1 MQLNMQLKQYQSQQL
16 KNLLESQ
23 LKQNIS
29 GVLALE
35 TKVNSWQKQ
44 RIGML
49 VINNG
54 ALVYGGST
62 VPNNQQFAKSL
73 GNKLQPNFINAALP
87 LATEKLT
94 NPQSVRELIE
104 ILVKL
109 RIFKWEDIEA
119 YIHNKIVSI
128 LEKFDGY
135 PGQAK
140 WDDSND
146 FDLCFGEDRHGLN
159 WTKLKQDLN
168 HRQQKWASLAPTIPS
183 MDAVPYINKNSL
195 SKESDPRVRKHLKT
209 YVDGRRTLVDIATA
223 MGKDPLKVA
232 NSYLNWVKSGVVN
245 FDDSPEFNNQ
255 AGTIASETSVANLP
269 TVLSLDDSQIV
280 QISIKR
286 ALSGHFNVMLVSN
299 AAEALMSL
307 NRNSIDLLLLD
318 LTMPDVDGLEFCRM
332 IRKIPKLR
340 DLPIVMVTARDGLV
354 DKIKGQIAGTN
365 RYITKP
371 FEAEELLAVVNKYIK
386 VRQA

>member
-183 MDAVPYINKNSL
+183 MDAVPYISENSL

-286 ALSGHFNVMLVSN
+286 ALSGHCNVMLASN